1 MTEPIADD
9 VVWGLKGLA
18 AELGI
23 PLRRARYFVQQRI
36 VPYRRVGKKRLA
48 FSRKDL
54 RDWWHEDAE
63 ANDVAKPG
71 KAR

>member
-1 MTEPIADD
+1 
-9 VVWGLKGLA
+9 
-18 AELGI
+18 
-23 PLRRARYFVQQRI
+23 
-36 VPYRRVGKKRLA
+36 VGKKRLA